1 MVRPGGR
8 VMQVAGLVGEV
19 RVDPRFMRSRGI
31 QWIFPEGHGAETLRQ
46 GAEWVATEGV
56 DVRSL
61 VTHEVWG
68 LERLPE
74 AMEIT
79 RHKEKYKAT
88 NPCQVVLA

>member
-1 MVRPGGR
+1 M
-8 VMQVAGLVGEV
+8 
-19 RVDPRFMRSRGI
+19 
-31 QWIFPEGHGAETLRQ
+31 
-46 GAEWVATEGV
+46 ATEGV